1 MNMSSHPVQT
11 LELCFEGP
19 FGWPGVDNDCSLT
32 PLDRDPCASRS
43 GIYLWSLEYLNK
55 YLVNAAGY
63 TQRPFIRRFREHT
76 AAYREGFFTIFDMDA
91 MKKGQ
96 RVEIWH
102 GFFSRPKAPARLQDF
117 NQRREQIRSATEI
130 QLASYRIFIAS
141 LDAEQRLLKRIE
153 AAIMN
158 ALYLSDG
165 PTSTIPDRGM
175 SLSPRWPT
183 ESPIR
188 VRIIGAE
195 RFHAVPEE
203 IEV

>member
-1 MNMSSHPVQT
+1 
-11 LELCFEGP
+11 
-19 FGWPGVDNDCSLT
+19 
-32 PLDRDPCASRS
+32 
-43 GIYLWSLEYLNK
+43 
-55 YLVNAAGY
+55 
-63 TQRPFIRRFREHT
+63 
-76 AAYREGFFTIFDMDA
+76 MDA

-102 GFFSRPKAPARLQDF
+102 GFFSRQKALARLHDF

-130 QLASYRIFIAS
+130 QLASYRIFTAS
-141 LDAEQRLLKRIE
+141 LDPEQRLLKRIE

-183 ESPIR
+183 EAPVR
-188 VRIIGAE
+188 VRIMGAE
-195 RFHAVPEE
+195 RFHALPEE